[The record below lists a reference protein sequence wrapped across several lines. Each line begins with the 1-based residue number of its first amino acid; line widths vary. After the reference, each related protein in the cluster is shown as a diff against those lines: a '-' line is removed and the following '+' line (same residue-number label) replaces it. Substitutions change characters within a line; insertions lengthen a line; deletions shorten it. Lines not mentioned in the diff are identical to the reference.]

1 MSRCLQRHI
10 AGIAATLIV
19 ASLPVCAQAQERRE
33 DKRPN
38 VVVIMTDDTGWGD
51 LGAFGGG
58 RTRNAPTPNLDR
70 LAAEGTAFTEW
81 YGQASCTAGRASFI
95 TGRIPVR
102 TALSVVIAPG
112 DPNKIRSDTPTIAE
126 FFKKN
131 GYQTYY
137 SGKWHLG
144 DTIDA
149 MPVHHGF
156 ETMKNFLA
164 YYSGVY
170 AYTDTELHPDFP
182 RDNPAFMAAY
192 WRQVNDGMW
201 EGEEGQPPRR
211 VIEHFGYPDLAKFDE
226 KQAADAA
233 AYIKAHAN
241 DAKPMFMY
249 IAFTK
254 MHNPTNPAPD
264 FRGKSHASLY
274 LDSLME
280 LDADSGTV
288 LQALREA
295 GLEKDTI
302 VLWTVDNGAWID
314 AFPDAGYQPFRG
326 MKGTGFEG
334 GWRVPTIM
342 SWPGH
347 IPAGRKTEGMIAHM
361 DFWPTAA
368 ALAGLTPPPHGR
380 WADNNGKPIYF
391 DGIDDSAFVLGK
403 AASAR
408 ESMIY
413 IEGTSMLGLR
423 NGDWKFVWTA
433 KDTWLGPELTLEV
446 PAIYNLKQ
454 DPGEAYDKMFNG
466 AAPPTAGVLKTSPG
480 RWSGQDSGWALLM
493 ALPVFEDMM
502 KSMKEFPNDD
512 ILPSP
517 ALVGVE
523 RPKFVPPA
531 VHFYTG
537 D

>member
-1 MSRCLQRHI
+1 MSISNALRRCL
-10 AGIAATLIV
+10 GGMATALIL
-19 ASLPVCAQAQERRE
+19 ASLPTVAQAQ

-58 RTRNAPTPNLDR
+58 KTRNAPTPNLDQ
-70 LAAEGTAFTEW
+70 LAAGGTTFTEW

-102 TALSVVIAPG
+102 SALSVVIAPG
-112 DPNKIRSDTPTIAE
+112 DPNKIRPETPTIAE
-126 FFKKN
+126 FFRKN
-131 GYQTYY
+131 GYQTYF

-149 MPVHHGF
+149 MPVNHGF
-156 ETMKNFLA
+156 DTMKNFLA

-170 AYTDTELHPDFP
+170 AYTDTNLHPDFP

-192 WRQVNDGMW
+192 WQKVNDGMW
-201 EGEEGQPPRR
+201 EGEAGQPPRR
-211 VIEHFGYPDLAKFDE
+211 VIEHFGYPDLATFDQ

-233 AYIKAHAN
+233 GYIKEHAN
-241 DAKPMFMY
+241 DTKPMFMY
-249 IAFTK
+249 VSFTK

-264 FRGKSHASLY
+264 FKGKSHASLY

-280 LDADSGTV
+280 MDANTGTV
-288 LQALREA
+288 LQALRTA
-295 GLEKDTI
+295 GIDKNTI

-314 AFPDAGYQPFRG
+314 AYPDAGYQPFRG

-347 IPAGRKTEGMIAHM
+347 IPAGTKTDGIISHM

-368 ALAGLTPPPHGR
+368 ALAGLTPPPHGG
-380 WADNNGKPIYF
+380 WVGNDGKPIYF
-391 DGIDDSAFVLGK
+391 DGIDNSAFVLGK
-403 AASAR
+403 GKSAR
-408 ESMIY
+408 DSMIY
-413 IEGTSMLGLR
+413 IEGITMLGLR
-423 NGDWKFVWTA
+423 TGDWKFVWTA
-433 KDTWLGPELTLEV
+433 KDSWLGPELTLEV

-466 AAPPTAGVLKTSPG
+466 AAPPTAGMLKTSPG
-480 RWSGQDSGWALLM
+480 RWSGQDSGWALMM
-493 ALPVFEDMM
+493 ALAPFEEMM
-502 KSMKEFPNDD
+502 KSMKEFPNTD

-517 ALVGVE
+517 ALVGVD

-531 VHFYTG
+531 MRFYTG

>member
-1 MSRCLQRHI
+1 MSHCFQRSCG
-10 AGIAATLIV
+10 GIIGALVFT
-19 ASLPVCAQAQERRE
+19 SLALPAQAQN
-33 DKRPN
+33 KRPN
-38 VVVIMTDDTGWGD
+38 VVVMMTDDTGWGD

-58 RTRNAPTPNLDR
+58 KARNAPTPNLDQ
-70 LAAEGTAFTEW
+70 LAAEGTIFTEW

-95 TGRIPVR
+95 TGRLPVR
-102 TALSVVIAPG
+102 SALSVVIAPG
-112 DPNKIRSDTPTIAE
+112 DPNKIRPETPTIAE
-126 FFKKN
+126 FFKKD

-149 MPVHHGF
+149 MPINHGF
-156 ETMKNFLA
+156 DVMKDFLA

-170 AYTDTELHPDFP
+170 AYTDLTLHPDFP
-182 RDNPAFMAAY
+182 RDNPQFMAAY
-192 WRQVNDGMW
+192 WSKVNDGMW
-201 EGEEGQPPRR
+201 EGEAGAPPRR
-211 VIEHFGYPDLAKFDE
+211 VIEHFGYPDLATVDE

-249 IAFTK
+249 VSFTK
-254 MHNPTNPAPD
+254 MHNPTNAAPD
-264 FRGKSHASLY
+264 FKGKSHASSY
-274 LDSLME
+274 LNSLME
-280 LDADSGTV
+280 MDANCGKV
-288 LQALREA
+288 LQALRSA
-295 GLEKDTI
+295 GIDKNTI

-314 AFPDAGYQPFRG
+314 AYPDAGYQPFRG

-347 IPAGRKTEGMIAHM
+347 IPAGRKTDGIISHM

-368 ALAGLTPPPHGR
+368 ALAGLTPPPHGG
-380 WADNNGKPIYF
+380 WTDNDGKPIYF

-403 AASAR
+403 APSAR
-408 ESMIY
+408 NSMLY
-413 IEGTSMLGLR
+413 IEGTTFLGLR
-423 NGDWKFVWTA
+423 VGDWKFLWTA
-433 KDTWLGPELTLEV
+433 KDAWLGPDMTLEV

-466 AAPPTAGVLKTSPG
+466 AAPPVAGVLKTSPG
-480 RWSGQDSGWALLM
+480 RWSGQDSGWALMM
-493 ALPVFEDMM
+493 ALPPFEEMM
-502 KSMKEFPNDD
+502 KSMKDFPNIA
-512 ILPSP
+512 ILNSP
-517 ALVGVE
+517 ALVGVD
-523 RPKFVPPA
+523 RPKFVPPPMR
-531 VHFYTG
+531 FYTG